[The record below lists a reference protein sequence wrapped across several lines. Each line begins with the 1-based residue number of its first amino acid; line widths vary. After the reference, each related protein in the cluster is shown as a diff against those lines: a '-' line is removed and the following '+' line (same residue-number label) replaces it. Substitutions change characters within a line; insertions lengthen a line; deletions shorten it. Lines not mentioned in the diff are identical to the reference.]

1 MSASV
6 CVKESIRKINPSR
19 WSRLVYV
26 VGIKRKNNSGLVIRK
41 FMLLFSRSDLLYRF
55 QIAWVWNSAEPL
67 SSYVKV
73 TKYLWDSIYYMWNK
87 DDNIHFMALWR
98 GHINI
103 VESVHI
109 NYLEQWLSQSMCL
122 LSFYYYYVIYDMT
135 EKRWL
140 IPNFQ
145 KELFIVKQEMAL
157 QNVYLCFF
165 FFNTRS
171 VLGDLCLFWLI
182 YSLTSIF

>member
-1 MSASV
+1 MPGS
-6 CVKESIRKINPSR
+6 ET
-19 WSRLVYV
+19 
-26 VGIKRKNNSGLVIRK
+26 
-41 FMLLFSRSDLLYRF
+41 
-55 QIAWVWNSAEPL
+55 SAEPL

-98 GHINI
+98 GLN
-103 VESVHI
+103 ESVHI

-122 LSFYYYYVIYDMT
+122 LCFYYYYVIYDMT
-135 EKRWL
+135 GKRWL

-157 QNVYLCFF
+157 QNVYLFF
-165 FFNTRS
+165 FLFFITWS

-182 YSLTSIF
+182 YNRYLFTLFVAL